1 LGVGYGKMLT
11 EKRII
16 NTVTT
21 GRSGTHYLA
30 RILGY
35 LTDVDVFHESL
46 EHPYHSCLRK
56 VQGHPDIA
64 RTFLL
69 EKTIPFIERC
79 KASVFIETSHL
90 FCKGFFEPFIEL
102 GGRPDLII
110 LRREKSKIAKSL
122 LELGTIPGNTGKA
135 MDFYL
140 SPSDPDV
147 WKPDGWESF
156 DDYQRCYWYTLEI
169 ERRARV
175 YRREALSYGGRVCE
189 VDLDELTTMEGYKK
203 LIREMDLN
211 GPGVVGWLKFL
222 KNRKKRAGNFDIMK
236 KQASALSERQKKE
249 RSLDESF
256 EEFYSATNG
265 IIL

>member
-1 LGVGYGKMLT
+1 MMT

-35 LTDVDVFHESL
+35 LPDVDVFHESY
-46 EHPYHSCLRK
+46 EHPYHECLRK

-64 RTFLL
+64 KAFLA

-79 KASVFIETSHL
+79 DTPVFIETSHL
-90 FCKGFFEPFIEL
+90 FCKGFFEPFVEM
-102 GGRPDLII
+102 GGRPDLIV

-122 LELGTIPGNTGKA
+122 LELGTIPGKPGKA
-135 MDFYL
+135 LDFYL

-147 WKPDGWESF
+147 WKPEGLELF

-175 YRREALSYGGRVCE
+175 YKKEALSYGGRVCE
-189 VDLDELTTMEGYKK
+189 VDLDELTTVEGYKK
-203 LIREMDLN
+203 LIRELDLK
-211 GPGVVGWLKFL
+211 GPSIIGWLKFL
-222 KNRKKRAGNFDIMK
+222 KNRKKRAGNFDAMK
-236 KQASALSERQKKE
+236 QQTAALSEREKQE
-249 RSLDESF
+249 TLLDKAF
-256 EEFYSATNG
+256 EAFFSSTNG
-265 IIL
+265 ILQQ